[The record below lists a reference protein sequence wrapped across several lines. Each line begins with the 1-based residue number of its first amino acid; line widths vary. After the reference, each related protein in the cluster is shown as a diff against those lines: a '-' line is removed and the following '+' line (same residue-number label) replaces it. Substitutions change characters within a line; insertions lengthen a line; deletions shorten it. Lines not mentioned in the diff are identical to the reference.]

1 VVQKQEPG
9 GQQDGR
15 AATSD
20 LSRFLADLVDDG
32 AISLK
37 STLSDIRGILLGD
50 DLFMSNEGE
59 IMYRADRASLLVELD
74 ELIEQH
80 SASASLEHLIDFSPG

>member
-1 VVQKQEPG
+1 MVQKQESG
-9 GQQDGR
+9 DQQGER
-15 AATSD
+15 AAASD
-20 LSRFLADLVDDG
+20 LSRFLADLIDG
-32 AISLK
+32 GAMSSK
-37 STLSDIRGILLGD
+37 STLTDIRGLLLGN

-80 SASASLEHLIDFSPG
+80 GCNASLEYLIDMPSD